1 MTFRTSYDGPTTF
14 VATDREPHAAR
25 VIVEC
30 ADGLAAGSD
39 VRVSI
44 STFHTIDYR
53 SSLTG
58 LHVEGGEGKV
68 VLGHGVP
75 RGWTEMTR
83 GGVGPAGGG
92 IVGRPVGE
100 VYLTTVQVRKSLSPG
115 TRIVFSYELLLSEH
129 AGLGGDLFVG
139 VREPLSDSFSRVGDP
154 IPLSISPGR
163 PARLEARISPTPD
176 EEGTSRA
183 TLFVTDELL
192 NPVKDFETEVTLKG
206 NGVEGLPDAVR
217 IGGSEA
223 TVVEGLRVVGPGPV
237 RLQAQAVDGFEATTP
252 PALSEAMGEDRHFF
266 GAIHFH
272 TRLSVD
278 GDRDPRA
285 AFAYARDVLNLDV
298 IALGDHAPPS
308 PYWDEAME
316 LNEAFDKP
324 GRFVTLPSWESS
336 TTYGHAN
343 VYLRSADV
351 DGGPWHWDPD
361 RCPSAVSWD
370 PGVVVVPHHTNQG
383 TPMAS
388 GKSREL
394 LSKGEYW
401 GSYDWTLPNERV
413 RLVEMVQNRGCFE
426 ADLPDE
432 YWDIV
437 GAGSRAAVRDAMRM
451 GWRLGFVAGT
461 DNHKGYPTQDNP
473 PPGGAYAGL
482 TCFRAPE
489 LTRDAIWQ
497 AMDQR
502 RTYATS
508 GVPIVADF
516 SVNGIASGGEGALA
530 GNDVSFAATLY
541 GTAPIEVVEVV
552 SAGTTVWQSR
562 PGKLDVELADSLPAP
577 HDEGGAY
584 YYLRLRQ
591 ADGHR
596 AWLSPVWL
604 DRSA

>member
-1 MTFRTSYDGPTTF
+1 MTYRISYEGPTSF
-14 VATDREPHAAR
+14 VATDRGPHEAR
-25 VIVEC
+25 LIVEC
-30 ADGLAAGSD
+30 PDGLVAGSD

-44 STFHTIDYR
+44 STFHTLDLGR
-53 SSLTG
+53 SDLTG
-58 LHVEGGEGKV
+58 LEVEGGEGIV

-75 RGWTEMTR
+75 RSSWTEATQ

-92 IVGRPVGE
+92 LIGRPVGA
-100 VYLTTVQVRKSLSPG
+100 VYLSTVQVRKSLSPG
-115 TRIVFSYELLLSEH
+115 ARIVFSYDLVVVAHS
-129 AGLGGDLFVG
+129 GLGGELFVS
-139 VREPLSDSFSRVGDP
+139 VREPLSDNFSRVGES
-154 IPLSISPGR
+154 IPLSIEPGEPTR
-163 PARLEARISPTPD
+163 VEVRVSPTPD
-176 EEGTSRA
+176 EKGKTRA
-183 TLFVTDELL
+183 TVFLTDDVL
-192 NPVKDFETEVTLKG
+192 NPVSDCHAEISLTG
-206 NGVEGLPDAVR
+206 SGIEGLPASVR

-223 TVVEGLRVVGPGPV
+223 MSVAGLRIVGPGPV
-237 RLQAQAVDGFEATTP
+237 RLEARADNGLEATSP
-252 PALSEAMGEDRHFF
+252 PALGEAMGESRHFF

-298 IALGDHAPPS
+298 IALGDHAPPG

-316 LNEAFDKP
+316 VNEAFDEP
-324 GRFVTLPSWESS
+324 GRFVTLPGWESS

-361 RCPSAVSWD
+361 RCPSEIAWD

-383 TPMAS
+383 TPMPS

-394 LSKGEYW
+394 LSRGQYW
-401 GSYDWTLPNERV
+401 GSYDWTVPNERV
-413 RLVEMVQNRGCFE
+413 RLVEMVQCRGCYE

-437 GAGSRAAVRDAMRM
+437 SFGSRASVRDALRM

-461 DNHKGYPTQDNP
+461 DNHAGYPTQDNP
-473 PPGGAYAGL
+473 PLSGTYAGL
-482 TCFRAPE
+482 SCFRAPE

-516 SVNGIASGGEGALA
+516 SVNDIRSGGEGILT
-530 GNDVSFAATLY
+530 GREVSFAATLH
-541 GTAPIEVVEVV
+541 GTAPIERVEII
-552 SAGTTVWQSR
+552 SEHDTVWESE
-562 PGKLDVELADSLPAP
+562 PGSLDVELEGSLPAP
-577 HDEGGAY
+577 EGAWAY

-591 ADGHR
+591 TDGHR

-604 DRSA
+604 DA